1 MRTIFLLASA
11 VLLLSAPARAQ
22 SPSHLQAAGELVDLV
37 GAELALNEAMDAMI
51 DAQIQGNPDLEAQR
65 KTFRTFMASA
75 MSWPRVRP
83 RMAALYAELFTE
95 AEIRELAAFYR
106 TPTGRK
112 LAGQA
117 GTLAV
122 RGSQIGQDLVKE
134 KLPELMRMMEAPP
147 K

>member
-1 MRTIFLLASA
+1 
-11 VLLLSAPARAQ
+11 
-22 SPSHLQAAGELVDLV
+22 VDLV

-51 DAQIQGNPDLEAQR
+51 DAQIQGNPDLEAHR

-83 RMAALYAELFTE
+83 RMAALYADLFTE

-122 RGSQIGQDLVKE
+122 QGSQIGQDLVKE